1 MLVIKIAISEL
12 FFKICPV
19 LQMIKAFQIREAIE
33 NWEANVEILATLPDK
48 ELVVKLDLV
57 HIQTT
62 LAEEKNN
69 TAAIELLEIWRSQ
82 IIAARIYKAENNIA
96 DAPNDLKQSIASIE
110 SIILKAAHFNP
121 DLSAFSYLEKNG
133 FENQYVI

>member
-1 MLVIKIAISEL
+1 M
-12 FFKICPV
+12 
-19 LQMIKAFQIREAIE
+19 
-33 NWEANVEILATLPDK
+33 EILATLPDK

-110 SIILKAAHFNP
+110 RVILKAAHFEDTISNFNQGKEHQKSKIVP
-121 DLSAFSYLEKNG
+121 KNDDTQLSLF
-133 FENQYVI
+133 